1 MDAPPSPHT
10 RLLKAEKTH
19 EVSAPLFN
27 SMVEFRYMLNKHFL
41 PANSSE
47 TEGQRAESSDEKD
60 VSKLQCCPEWKANI
74 DRVLFT
80 ESAIQTRIRAL
91 ATTISEDYKGKEI
104 VAVGLLK
111 GAVCFMIDLLKYLT
125 VPYTM
130 DFMALSS
137 YGKGTKSK
145 GSVVMKKDLSEDP
158 AGKHILIVEDIIDTG
173 GTLRWLKKYLAD
185 KNCASIR
192 IACLLDKKARRSAEN
207 EDIVID
213 YPGFHCPDKFVIG
226 YGLDFA
232 GHYRCLPFIGVLKP
246 GSVRRWRRGV
256 KKSSSQL

>member
-1 MDAPPSPHT
+1 M
-10 RLLKAEKTH
+10 
-19 EVSAPLFN
+19 
-27 SMVEFRYMLNKHFL
+27 
-41 PANSSE
+41 
-47 TEGQRAESSDEKD
+47 
-60 VSKLQCCPEWKANI
+60 
-74 DRVLFT
+74 LFT

-91 ATTISEDYKGKEI
+91 AATISEDYKGKEI

-173 GTLRWLKKYLAD
+173 GTLRWLKSTSRTK
-185 KNCASIR
+185 
-192 IACLLDKKARRSAEN
+192 IAPPSALRVSSTRKRGGLPKN

-246 GSVRRWRRGV
+246 EAYGGGEEE
-256 KKSSSQL
+256 